1 MCRYEPPFIFMG
13 RREKR
18 VNSGLR
24 VNPMFVLGHRLTVYR
39 KSNDGQLL
47 QALQSFEQLILVV
60 PALIVSSENK
70 QSVTSF

>member
-1 MCRYEPPFIFMG
+1 MSP
-13 RREKR
+13 
-18 VNSGLR
+18 
-24 VNPMFVLGHRLTVYR
+24 LGHRLTVYR

-60 PALIVSSENK
+60 LALIVSSESK